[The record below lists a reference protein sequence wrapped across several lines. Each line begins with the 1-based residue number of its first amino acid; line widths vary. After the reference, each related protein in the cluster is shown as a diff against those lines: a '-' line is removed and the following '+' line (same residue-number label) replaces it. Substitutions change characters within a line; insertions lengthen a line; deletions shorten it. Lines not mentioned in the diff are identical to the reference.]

1 MKDLTKKSFSVEV
14 SIGNATKALTEL
26 RTYGLTE
33 KEATAVIIE
42 ETHVAV
48 NDHGIIPDEA
58 ISPELVEMFGIQHIN
73 DALAYTYL
81 YMDDFELPWDIMKEV
96 LNSLL
101 DIYRPEE
108 LILNPEIIRT
118 FLESLEEEYNVRFF
132 DEEISNSCLYS
143 AILSELDSEDI
154 KNWSEPAEDSEFSDE
169 DDETEYDE

>member
-1 MKDLTKKSFSVEV
+1 MKDLTKKNVTVEV

-33 KEATAVIIE
+33 KEAESVIIE

-58 ISPELVEMFGIQHIN
+58 ISPGLIEMFGIQHIN

-81 YMDDFELPWDIMKEV
+81 YMDDFDVSWDIMKMS

-101 DIYRPEE
+101 EVYRPEE

-118 FLESLEEEYNVRFF
+118 FLESLEEAYNVRFF
-132 DEEISNSCLYS
+132 EEEISDSCLYS
-143 AILSELDSEDI
+143 TILSELDSEDI
-154 KNWSEPAEDSEFSDE
+154 KNWSEPAEGCEFSEDE
-169 DDETEYDE
+169 DDE